1 MCEGGYRMKGMI
13 FSRGRATGI
22 VVILSIVFLFGMSWA
37 AEEFSADFISKSS
50 DPRDM
55 PGQGKIY
62 MKGNRL
68 RIESSGSAT
77 ISDPD
82 RGVLLIIMEQQRMYM
97 EQPLQNAGGRM
108 QEWNSSMENAAK
120 KVGTETVSG
129 LKCTKY
135 ELESGGHKVTYW
147 ISEKISFPVKMEDR
161 NGSMLL
167 KNIEFGNVP
176 GSLFELPPGYQKFS
190 MPSIGGGMPGMPGGM
205 GMPSK

>member
-1 MCEGGYRMKGMI
+1 MKGMI
-13 FSRGRATGI
+13 FSRGVTTG
-22 VVILSIVFLFGMSWA
+22 VAVILSLVFLFGMSWA
-37 AEEFSADFISKSS
+37 AEDFSADFISKSS

-62 MKGNRL
+62 MKGNRM
-68 RIESSGSAT
+68 RIESSGAVT
-77 ISDPD
+77 ISNPD
-82 RGVLLIIMEQQRMYM
+82 RGIIRIIMEQQRMYM
-97 EQPLQNAGGRM
+97 EQPLQKAGGRM

-135 ELESGGHKVTYW
+135 ELESGGYKVTYW

-167 KNIEFGNVP
+167 KNIKLGKVSE
-176 GSLFELPPGYQKFS
+176 SLFELPPGYQKFS
-190 MPSIGGGMPGMPGGM
+190 MPSMGGGMPGMPGGM
-205 GMPSK
+205 GTPTKQ